1 MHPGQIAIDV
11 DDINTAKML
20 MRLLNMIVERMI
32 TEPNELDEIYGL
44 LPESTRDAIE
54 GRDK

>member
-11 DDINTAKML
+11 DDVNTAKML
-20 MRLLNMIVERMI
+20 MRLLNMIVESMI